1 MKKIVALVALLFSV
15 VVPVQSQA
23 AEEKALVIIDSYF
36 QENVAANPINSNG
49 SKCNQVKPVSSAT
62 ASSPYNHGTA
72 MYAVAKLQNPN
83 IKIIPICAAS
93 ATVEVTPAMFISA
106 LTWVNNNSSNISA
119 VSFSRY
125 FNHATKP
132 CMPTASA
139 PWTPDTADKE
149 IRRLISVLKN
159 KNIAVFASAGNS
171 NNRAVTY
178 PGCIAEISS
187 VAHANELGKPL
198 AWADANTD
206 YFVKVSEDGSN
217 SNYLTSFGVIS
228 HSSSSAT
235 AVAAAMWVTS
245 SVPFGIIKPKV

>member
-1 MKKIVALVALLFSV
+1 MKKIVALLTVLFSV

-23 AEEKALVIIDSYF
+23 ADSKALVIIDSYF
-36 QENVAANPINSNG
+36 QSSIAQNPITSNG
-49 SKCNQVKPVSSAT
+49 TACPQSKPVIGAT

-93 ATVEVTPAMFISA
+93 ATVDVTPAMFISA
-106 LTWVNNNSSNISA
+106 LTWVNNNSTNISA

-159 KNIAVFASAGNS
+159 KNILVFASAGNS
-171 NNRAVTY
+171 NNKAVTY
-178 PGCIAEISS
+178 PGCIAEIIS

-198 AWADANTD
+198 AWSDSNTD

-217 SNYLTSFGVIS
+217 SNYLTSFGIVS

-235 AVAAAMWVTS
+235 AAASAMWVVDN
-245 SVPFGIIKPKV
+245 VPFGIIKPKV